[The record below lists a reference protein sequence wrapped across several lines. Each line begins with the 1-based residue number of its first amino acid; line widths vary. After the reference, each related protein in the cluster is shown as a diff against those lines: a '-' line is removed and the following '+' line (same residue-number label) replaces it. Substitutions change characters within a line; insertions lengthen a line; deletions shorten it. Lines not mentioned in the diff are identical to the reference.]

1 MLAGFRD
8 TTAGFDKRPITDDM
22 VPVSRDK
29 LELRFSVTG
38 YGILRCLTLSISANA
53 TNIIL

>member
-38 YGILRCLTLSISANA
+38 YGILRCLTLTFAANA